1 MEWQH
6 SALMAQSCPCR
17 SEQKDF
23 NVLLIRFRG
32 RPDTNLPPV
41 PDFEI
46 GNVFYP
52 DMGAFCRVLKDKSA
66 QTLRHGR
73 TSSLDLNRD
82 IKIPCMV
89 RQCWHAGERD
99 FGVRAQPAEHVRVR
113 RSCAEVWFHQQ
124 IAAYAPDRRLLTF

>member
-1 MEWQH
+1 MLVPHAEVLARSPANVTVRNFPAIARSHTRNLQCPPADSEW
-6 SALMAQSCPCR
+6 
-17 SEQKDF
+17 
-23 NVLLIRFRG
+23 RG
-32 RPDTNLPPV
+32 
-41 PDFEI
+41 
-46 GNVFYP
+46 
-52 DMGAFCRVLKDKSA
+52 